1 MGQFIDLTAADGHK
15 LKAYRAD
22 PAGAP
27 KGALV
32 VIQEIFG
39 VNHHMRGVA
48 DGYAKDGYAVIA
60 PALFD
65 RVTRDVELGYQPDDI
80 AKGRE
85 IRMKITYDQVLADVS
100 AAAAAMKDKGKL
112 GIIGYCWG
120 GSVIW
125 VAATKLDG
133 FAAAIGYY
141 GGDVAKFA
149 SDTPRCPIQLHFGD
163 KDTGIPMS
171 DVAKVQEAQ
180 KDNIAKGKVEVHVYP
195 AGHGFNCDERGSYDK
210 ASATQARERAL
221 AFFKKYVG

>member
-1 MGQFIDLTAADGHK
+1 MGQFIDLTASDGHK

-22 PAGAP
+22 PAGTP

-48 DGYAKDGYAVIA
+48 DGYAKNGYAVIA

-65 RVTRDVELGYQPDDI
+65 RVTPGVELGYQPEDI
-80 AKGRE
+80 AKGRD
-85 IRMKITYDQVLADVS
+85 IRTRITYDQVLADVR
-100 AAAAAMKDKGKL
+100 AAAAVMKDKGKL

-120 GSVIW
+120 GSVVW
-125 VAATKLDG
+125 VAATKLHG
-133 FAAAIGYY
+133 FVAAVGYY

-149 SDTPRCPIQLHFGD
+149 SDMPRCPVQLHFGD

-171 DVAKVQEAQ
+171 DVEKVQAAQ
-180 KDNIAKGKVEVHVYP
+180 KDNIAKGKVEVHVYA

-210 ASATQARERAL
+210 ASAAAARERAL
-221 AFFKKYVG
+221 AFFKKYIG

>member
-1 MGQFIDLTAADGHK
+1 MGQFIDLTASDGHK

-22 PAGAP
+22 PSGAP

-39 VNHHMRGVA
+39 VNNHMRGVA

-65 RVTRDVELGYQPDDI
+65 RVKPGIELGYQPDDI
-80 AKGRE
+80 AKGRD
-85 IRMKITYDQVLADVS
+85 IRTKITYDQVMTDVR
-100 AAAAAMKDKGKL
+100 AAVAALKGKGKL
-112 GIIGYCWG
+112 GIVGYCWG
-120 GSVIW
+120 GSVVW
-125 VAATKLDG
+125 VAATKLHG
-133 FAAAIGYY
+133 IAAAIGYY

-149 SDTPRCPIQLHFGD
+149 NDAPHCPVQLHFGD

-171 DVAKVQEAQ
+171 DVEKVKAAQ

-210 ASATQARERAL
+210 ASAAQARERAL